1 MNLCH
6 PHSTSSIFRSHDNPA
21 HVKEA
26 PVLLYGLFCLES
38 RKYGGEQVTW
48 HPEQWGNG
56 CAEELE
62 AVGNLNAGSA
72 KQAVQRKLPGII
84 KQIGSTPL

>member
-1 MNLCH
+1 MAVN
-6 PHSTSSIFRSHDNPA
+6 R
-21 HVKEA
+21 
-26 PVLLYGLFCLES
+26 LLG
-38 RKYGGEQVTW
+38 T
-48 HPEQWGNG
+48 PEQWGNG